1 MPRLASA
8 ARVQQA
14 AALFN
19 ALGDPTRL
27 SLVQRLSTLGPE
39 SISGLSEN
47 AQVSRQAITKHLY
60 VLSEAGLVLS
70 FREGRER
77 IWKLKPKRLNDA
89 RAALN
94 HIDALWD
101 EALDRLKAHV
111 EAANS
116 LGS

>member
-1 MPRLASA
+1 MPKPASA

-27 SLVQRLSTLGPE
+27 SLVQRLSSKGPE
-39 SISGLSEN
+39 STSGLSEG
-47 AQVSRQAITKHLY
+47 AAVSRQAISKHLR
-60 VLSEAGLVLS
+60 VLSDAGLVLS

-77 IWKLKPKRLNDA
+77 IWKLKPKRLHDA
-89 RAALN
+89 RTALN

-101 EALDRLKAHV
+101 QALGRLKAHV
-111 EAANS
+111 ETEK
-116 LGS
+116 

>member
-1 MPRLASA
+1 MPKPASA

-27 SLVQRLSTLGPE
+27 SLVQRLSSKGPE
-39 SISGLSEN
+39 STSGLSEG
-47 AQVSRQAITKHLY
+47 AAVSRQAISKHLD
-60 VLSEAGLVLS
+60 VLSDAGLVLS

-77 IWKLKPKRLNDA
+77 IWKLKPDRLQDA

-101 EALDRLKAHV
+101 QALGRLKAHV
-111 EAANS
+111 EAS
-116 LGS
+116 E

>member
-1 MPRLASA
+1 MPKPASA

-27 SLVQRLSTLGPE
+27 SLVQRLSSKGPE
-39 SISGLSEN
+39 STSGLSEG
-47 AQVSRQAITKHLY
+47 AVVSRQAISKHLR
-60 VLSEAGLVLS
+60 VLSDAGLVLS

-77 IWKLKPKRLNDA
+77 IWKLKPDRLQDA

-101 EALDRLKAHV
+101 AALLRLKAHL
-111 EAANS
+111 EE
-116 LGS
+116 

>member
-1 MPRLASA
+1 MPRQASA
-8 ARVQQA
+8 ARVQKA

-27 SLVQRLSTLGPE
+27 SLVQRLSSKGPE
-39 SISGLSEN
+39 STSGLSEG
-47 AQVSRQAITKHLY
+47 AAVSRQAISKHLR
-60 VLSEAGLVLS
+60 VLSDAGLVLS

-77 IWKLKPKRLNDA
+77 IWKLKPSRLDEA

-101 EALDRLKAHV
+101 AALLRLKAHLN
-111 EAANS
+111 E
-116 LGS
+116 